1 MVLFIILYKA
11 VLTFESV
18 DEIPE
23 TVPMKPLGRTFKR
36 FHCFGNLKN
45 EVWCKSLICKTP
57 RFMRYLK
64 WECLQNICGL
74 ESTLSRGDDDK

>member
-18 DEIPE
+18 DEILK

-36 FHCFGNLKN
+36 FHCFGTLKN

-57 RFMRYLK
+57 KIHEMSEMGVFTEYS
-64 WECLQNICGL
+64 W
-74 ESTLSRGDDDK
+74 T